1 MPRRRQD
8 MTITTNPPVQQT
20 FLLSPTPTTTTF
32 HVNPPTLPPFA
43 GCQTFLLSATSS
55 SSSTSIRGDSPI
67 LPPSPVSPPSPHL
80 ALFRNRHLSTP
91 ISTLPAYPTPRN
103 FHDDGINSNPSLSV
117 HSSISTDLSTAE
129 TTVEN
134 NLAPQTTHLSDIL
147 PSDMGL
153 YAEEHEDGE
162 DATRWSTDFT
172 EELLDV
178 AIEPDVAMEQFEE
191 LIQVEA
197 IPIREENVD
206 DVVLGPKIQVAL
218 PIIKGPDFNY
228 YPPPSHPAARES
240 GYHKVIQ
247 RPSRT
252 LVRKNRGDGSGNG
265 FRILWKRIQRK
276 IEKIRKL

>member
-1 MPRRRQD
+1 

-67 LPPSPVSPPSPHL
+67 LPPSPVLPPSPHL

-91 ISTLPAYPTPRN
+91 ISTLPAYPTPRS
-103 FHDDGINSNPSLSV
+103 FHHDGINSNPSLSV
-117 HSSISTDLSTAE
+117 HSSISTDLSTAD
-129 TTVEN
+129 TAVEN

-153 YAEEHEDGE
+153 YAEEHEEHEDGE
-162 DATRWSTDFT
+162 DATRWSRDLT
-172 EELLDV
+172 EELLNV
-178 AIEPDVAMEQFEE
+178 AIEPDVAIEQFEE

-206 DVVLGPKIQVAL
+206 DVVLGPEIQVVL

-247 RPSRT
+247 RLSRR
-252 LVRKNRGDGSGNG
+252 LVKKNRGDGSGNG
-265 FRILWKRIQRK
+265 FRILWRRIQRK